1 MKKYLLL
8 ISTAILASCSQGNRD
23 WEPDRSN
30 SCQIIIS
37 GDPTIFECAVAVP
50 YRITNEAASKMSD
63 HGLCWNTSG
72 NPTLDDN
79 FASGPDMPENG
90 DDIRQYISGADLDNG
105 QTYYFRAYITAN
117 GNTQYSQ
124 EVSAQLSG
132 STLASIELEWVHRS
146 ETALPTG
153 IEVYETTSQLDGHE
167 FRAWYAIADC
177 TGNIELRVQKPD
189 GGAQRLADQFTD
201 DCYVLLNGGYFD
213 FGTSAHDGIFIA
225 DGISTGTISA
235 QSGDWGGGPAKDYRY
250 NVTRSIFGVDAD
262 GHPAFYWAGTAETGQ
277 NHFYARPM
285 TSVRYEAQY
294 PAPNEHCPSA
304 PVAWTPRY
312 ALSCGPML
320 LKHGRL
326 MVGSDL
332 DKDQYP
338 VTDWE
343 MWDWALAS
351 ADYCRAQSAVGC
363 MADGRI
369 VLFTCGLNGEYGTA
383 SGGATL
389 KQVAAILK
397 GLGCIDAMK
406 LDCVGSSGMRLSD
419 GTDSSVSTRAV
430 VSTLGFFSSSR
441 Q

>member
-79 FASGPDMPENG
+79 FASGPNMPENG

-132 STLASIELEWVHRS
+132 STLASIELEWVRRS

-167 FRAWYAIADC
+167 F
-177 TGNIELRVQKPD
+177 
-189 GGAQRLADQFTD
+189 
-201 DCYVLLNGGYFD
+201 
-213 FGTSAHDGIFIA
+213 
-225 DGISTGTISA
+225 
-235 QSGDWGGGPAKDYRY
+235 
-250 NVTRSIFGVDAD
+250 
-262 GHPAFYWAGTAETGQ
+262 
-277 NHFYARPM
+277 
-285 TSVRYEAQY
+285 
-294 PAPNEHCPSA
+294 
-304 PVAWTPRY
+304 
-312 ALSCGPML
+312 
-320 LKHGRL
+320 
-326 MVGSDL
+326 
-332 DKDQYP
+332 
-338 VTDWE
+338 
-343 MWDWALAS
+343 
-351 ADYCRAQSAVGC
+351 
-363 MADGRI
+363 
-369 VLFTCGLNGEYGTA
+369 
-383 SGGATL
+383 
-389 KQVAAILK
+389 
-397 GLGCIDAMK
+397 
-406 LDCVGSSGMRLSD
+406 
-419 GTDSSVSTRAV
+419 
-430 VSTLGFFSSSR
+430 
-441 Q
+441 